1 MVTSPRQRP
10 FDPSPPAGLKFPN
23 FSKICENGFGDGH
36 NTHAHSMAWFKD
48 HLFVG
53 TTRSLLCAL
62 KLHRCI
68 EEWGLEVWPIE
79 CPDDV
84 EGLYEQVDRRS
95 QIWRYNP
102 VTEEWRYVYQSPM
115 VVGSE
120 GGMVPREMGYRHM
133 MVFQGE
139 SDSQPALY
147 VASTCPGRAP
157 GALILRSEDG
167 ETFQPAS
174 EYGIVGLPITS
185 IRFLVPFRGKLYT
198 SPTGSRNS
206 KHNTSDYTIIYESS
220 DPLGGK
226 WQPCSLNSFG
236 DPTNEAVFAVCPFRD
251 QLYAGTFNCTG
262 FQVWRSD
269 CLGQPPYKWVKVI
282 DQGAYR
288 GPLNQIAACM
298 MVFNDAL
305 YVGSAIQNSGYDI
318 INRIGP
324 APGELIR
331 IFPDDS
337 WELVVG
343 SPRQTPQGE
352 KRPIS
357 YLQPGFGNFFNGYF
371 WHMGIHDGWLYLGT
385 CNGSVILS
393 WFDHTKL
400 EERARRYL
408 DKVGLE
414 NLIKNQSGFE
424 LWRTYDGENWLPVE
438 QHGFGNPY
446 NIGLRNL
453 VSTPHGFFAGTA
465 NPFAPKIAVREN
477 GKWVYTDNPRGGLEV
492 WLGRP

>member
-1 MVTSPRQRP
+1 
-10 FDPSPPAGLKFPN
+10 
-23 FSKICENGFGDGH
+23 
-36 NTHAHSMAWFKD
+36 
-48 HLFVG
+48 
-53 TTRSLLCAL
+53 
-62 KLHRCI
+62 
-68 EEWGLEVWPIE
+68 
-79 CPDDV
+79 
-84 EGLYEQVDRRS
+84 
-95 QIWRYNP
+95 
-102 VTEEWRYVYQSPM
+102 
-115 VVGSE
+115 
-120 GGMVPREMGYRHM
+120 
-133 MVFQGE
+133 
-139 SDSQPALY
+139 
-147 VASTCPGRAP
+147 
-157 GALILRSEDG
+157 
-167 ETFQPAS
+167 
-174 EYGIVGLPITS
+174 
-185 IRFLVPFRGKLYT
+185 
-198 SPTGSRNS
+198 
-206 KHNTSDYTIIYESS
+206 
-220 DPLGGK
+220 
-226 WQPCSLNSFG
+226 
-236 DPTNEAVFAVCPFRD
+236 
-251 QLYAGTFNCTG
+251 
-262 FQVWRSD
+262 
-269 CLGQPPYKWVKVI
+269 VI

-331 IFPDDS
+331 IFADDS